1 MIRILLYSGKKAL
14 RSDLPR
20 EKQEV
25 AQKALS
31 KQNSKRRGYGG
42 ENNNT
47 PIKLEELL
55 EFRKRTN
62 EQWNSV
68 IKENIRSL
76 RLINLI
82 LENIDTINITEE
94 ELKFLHFKGDNVAGD
109 ILFKNSNLSKM
120 KYIDTNGPVDITFDN
135 TTLPIDMAD
144 SGVSSLILKN
154 TIFPEELKT
163 IPLKKIIKK
172 LPIIYNSLKIYN
184 VQNKFLDNW
193 SKEEIEE
200 LKGKPFGPKEFI
212 GPKNIWDKFLYLK
225 KTEFG
230 EPTKFIENNTMGS
243 IQKPQDT
250 FLVTLGKNYSRG

>member
-1 MIRILLYSGKKAL
+1 M

-20 EKQEV
+20 ERQEV
-25 AQKALS
+25 AQKALA

-62 EQWNSV
+62 EQWHPV
-68 IKENIRSL
+68 IEEDARSL

-82 LENIDTINITEE
+82 LENIDTTNITEE
-94 ELKFLHFKGDNVAGD
+94 ELKFLHFKGDSVAGD

-120 KYIDTNGPVDITFDN
+120 KYIDTNGPVYLTFDN

-184 VQNKFLDNW
+184 MQNKFLDNW

-200 LKGKPFGPKEFI
+200 LKDRPFGPQEFI

-230 EPTKFIENNTMGS
+230 KPTKFIENNTMGS

-250 FLVTLGKNYSRG
+250 FLATLGKNYSRG

>member
-1 MIRILLYSGKKAL
+1 M
-14 RSDLPR
+14 
-20 EKQEV
+20 
-25 AQKALS
+25 
-31 KQNSKRRGYGG
+31 
-42 ENNNT
+42 
-47 PIKLEELL
+47 
-55 EFRKRTN
+55 
-62 EQWNSV
+62 
-68 IKENIRSL
+68 
-76 RLINLI
+76 NLI
-82 LENIDTINITEE
+82 IENIDTTNITEE

-120 KYIDTNGPVDITFDN
+120 KYIDTNGPVYLTFDN

-212 GPKNIWDKFLYLK
+212 GLK
-225 KTEFG
+225 IYGINFY
-230 EPTKFIENNTMGS
+230 I
-243 IQKPQDT
+243 
-250 FLVTLGKNYSRG
+250 

>member
-20 EKQEV
+20 ERQEV
-25 AQKALS
+25 AQKALA

-62 EQWNSV
+62 EQWHPV
-68 IKENIRSL
+68 IEEDARSL

-82 LENIDTINITEE
+82 LENIDTTNITEE
-94 ELKFLHFKGDNVAGD
+94 ELKFLHFKGDSVAGD

-120 KYIDTNGPVDITFDN
+120 KYIDTNGPVYLTFDN

-184 VQNKFLDNW
+184 MQNKFLDNW

-200 LKGKPFGPKEFI
+200 LKDRPFGPKEFI

-230 EPTKFIENNTMGS
+230 KPTKFIENNTMGS

-250 FLVTLGKNYSRG
+250 FLATLGKNYSRG

>member
-1 MIRILLYSGKKAL
+1 
-14 RSDLPR
+14 
-20 EKQEV
+20 
-25 AQKALS
+25 
-31 KQNSKRRGYGG
+31 
-42 ENNNT
+42 
-47 PIKLEELL
+47 
-55 EFRKRTN
+55 
-62 EQWNSV
+62 
-68 IKENIRSL
+68 
-76 RLINLI
+76 
-82 LENIDTINITEE
+82 
-94 ELKFLHFKGDNVAGD
+94 
-109 ILFKNSNLSKM
+109 M
-120 KYIDTNGPVDITFDN
+120 KYIDTNAPVDITFDN

-184 VQNKFLDNW
+184 MQNKFLDNW

-230 EPTKFIENNTMGS
+230 KPTQFIENNTMGF

-250 FLVTLGKNYSRG
+250 FLATLGKNYSRG